1 MRAAMKVLND
11 SLQKSKNSNVRSQV
25 QRALDIIQQEWF
37 KISSTA
43 SANPLIVEDYLDCF
57 EEISSTL
64 LQFIVNMTDDS
75 VSIFYFILFILFN
88 DRTSV

>member
-1 MRAAMKVLND
+1 MRGAMKVLND

-25 QRALDIIQQEWF
+25 QKALDIIQQEWF

-43 SANPLIVEDYLDCF
+43 SANPLVVEDYLDCF

-75 VSIFYFILFILFN
+75 VRSNNTNQFKI
-88 DRTSV
+88 